1 MMSYSKKEIYE
12 MLFQIFIKYKNHY
25 KNPPKSKQMAC
36 MWSITNPPDIIED
49 TPPFHD
55 IEKAFNISID
65 EDDCLELYDMD
76 LDEAAE
82 KISNMIQND
91 CHTEHPV
98 GFGKNHE

>member
-1 MMSYSKKEIYE
+1 
-12 MLFQIFIKYKNHY
+12 MLFKIFMKYKKRY

-65 EDDCLELYDMD
+65 EDDCLEIYDMNIE
-76 LDEAAE
+76 EATE
-82 KISNMIQND
+82 KIANIIKIL
-91 CHTEHPV
+91 C
-98 GFGKNHE
+98 

>member
-1 MMSYSKKEIYE
+1 MNYSKKEIYE
-12 MLFQIFIKYKNHY
+12 MLFKIFMKYKKRY

-65 EDDCLELYDMD
+65 EDDCLEIYDMNIE
-76 LDEAAE
+76 EATE
-82 KISNMIQND
+82 KIANIIKIL
-91 CHTEHPV
+91 C
-98 GFGKNHE
+98 